1 MFQGACHLEGP
12 PLGFHPPFPTPWFP
26 TCLFTQM
33 KKGNTMQQFLQKAL
47 EILRKDFSELRWG
60 CVGM

>member
-1 MFQGACHLEGP
+1 MFRGAHLLEGP
-12 PLGFHPPFPTPWFP
+12 LLGFHPPFLTPWFLV
-26 TCLFTQM
+26 CLFIQM

-60 CVGM
+60 CVGV